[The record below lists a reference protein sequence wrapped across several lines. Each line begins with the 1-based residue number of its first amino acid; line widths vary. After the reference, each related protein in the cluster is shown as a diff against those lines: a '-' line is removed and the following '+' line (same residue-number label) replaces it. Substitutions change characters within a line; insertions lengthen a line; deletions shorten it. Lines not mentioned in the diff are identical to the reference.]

1 MPVEYNNLH
10 QKGSILCV
18 FNIMPIKGQTDNEF
32 SIIEREMKDNVR
44 AQLCLA
50 YKMGICVK

>member
-1 MPVEYNNLH
+1 MQAIPY
-10 QKGSILCV
+10 GTI
-18 FNIMPIKGQTDNEF
+18 GQTDNEF